1 MEQKSV
7 GEYTVTLKADTAEL
21 NKQIDEVQGKLED
34 FENRVD
40 RIIVKLIKLSALAA
54 ALLVDTDE

>member
-1 MEQKSV
+1 MEQKGV
-7 GEYTVTLKADTAEL
+7 GEYTVTIKADTAEL
-21 NKQIDEVQGKLED
+21 NKQIDEVRGKLED